1 MLAIHCLHVLKCL
14 CVLLT
19 SYCVCISV
27 YHSVPVAVCV
37 STVMYLFVFTCRPM
51 LWFVWVH
58 LHAYVQEVLE
68 SIFYQQTSV
77 SEFLKMC
84 VRSIS
89 SWVPGC
95 MSPGGLCNSLL
106 QMSWQ
111 REKWRDG
118 GWKQKEQWVI
128 DWFCL
133 SSSGVTSGEV
143 VEYKWC

>member
-1 MLAIHCLHVLKCL
+1 MLAIHSLHVLKCL

-19 SYCVCISV
+19 SYCVCISGLSFSSSCGMCKYSHV
-27 YHSVPVAVCV
+27 FVCIY
-37 STVMYLFVFTCRPM
+37 MQA
-51 LWFVWVH
+51 
-58 LHAYVQEVLE
+58 HALICVGVQEVLE

-118 GWKQKEQWVI
+118 G
-128 DWFCL
+128 
-133 SSSGVTSGEV
+133 
-143 VEYKWC
+143 